1 VPWLLV
7 LSWLRVIISE
17 ARSQE
22 LTLVTDDGTVS
33 SVCLDTESQ

>member
-1 VPWLLV
+1 
-7 LSWLRVIISE
+7 
-17 ARSQE
+17 